1 MANLFFFS
9 TRKYWY
15 LGVNEA
21 KVERNVIVTRWQFFW
36 FEFAKKK
43 KKREKGRRKGYFVV
57 ENSRWRHR
65 LVLKFKLKLEMVLEI
80 LTGI

>member
-43 KKREKGRRKGYFVV
+43 KKGERKKK
-57 ENSRWRHR
+57 R
-65 LVLKFKLKLEMVLEI
+65 LFRSGELEMEASTRFKI
-80 LTGI
+80 

>member
-15 LGVNEA
+15 LGVNET

-43 KKREKGRRKGYFVV
+43 KKGRKEEEKVI
-57 ENSRWRHR
+57 S
-65 LVLKFKLKLEMVLEI
+65 
-80 LTGI
+80 

>member
-1 MANLFFFS
+1 MSL
-9 TRKYWY
+9 W
-15 LGVNEA
+15 
-21 KVERNVIVTRWQFFW
+21 WQFFL
-36 FEFAKKK
+36 FEFVKK